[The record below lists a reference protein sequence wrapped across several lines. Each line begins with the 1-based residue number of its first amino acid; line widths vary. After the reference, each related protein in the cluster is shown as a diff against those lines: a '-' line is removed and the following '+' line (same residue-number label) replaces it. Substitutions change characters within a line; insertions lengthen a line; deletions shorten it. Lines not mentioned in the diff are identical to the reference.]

1 MPHGDMPAPSAARE
15 RVALDRT
22 TSGGSD
28 VLWVRLSPDA
38 ATGLQNVTHALLD
51 EMLALLDGL
60 TAGGGAEHRP
70 GHVVLQSRHPEHF
83 CVGGDLRLFESC
95 IARGDAVALHD
106 YSMRCL
112 ALMLG
117 WSTALSSRATSIALV
132 QGRALGGGFEMA
144 LGADRIIAEERS
156 TFGFPEIVFG
166 LFPCTG
172 AMGLLQQRVGARQAE
187 RMMTNNRL
195 YRARELHAM
204 GIVDEVCADGEG
216 EAAVARFIAERTN
229 RHAAMLAVQRI
240 RLRAS
245 GLERDACVRVVDDWV
260 HAAMHLSADERR
272 ALRTLVLLQEAQT
285 PQPSRRGSD
294 TR

>member
-1 MPHGDMPAPSAARE
+1 MPHGDMPAPRLARE
-15 RVALDRT
+15 RIALRRNPVGDA
-22 TSGGSD
+22 D
-28 VLWVRLSPDA
+28 VLWVRMSPDP
-38 ATGLQNVTHALLD
+38 ATGLQNVTHPLLD
-51 EMLALLDGL
+51 ELLGL
-60 TAGGGAEHRP
+60 LVDLTGDASADHAP
-70 GHVVLQSRHPEHF
+70 GYVVLRSGHPEHF
-83 CVGGDLRLFESC
+83 CVGGDLRLFEAC
-95 IARGDAVALHD
+95 IANGDAAGLRD

-112 ALMLG
+112 ELMLG

-187 RMMTNNRL
+187 RLMTDNRL
-195 YRARELHAM
+195 YRARELLAM

-216 EAAVARFIAERTN
+216 EAAVMGFIA
-229 RHAAMLAVQRI
+229 RHARRRAAMLGVQRI

-245 GLERDACVRVVDDWV
+245 GLDRDACIRVVDDWV
-260 HAAMHLSADERR
+260 QAAMRLSADERR
-272 ALRTLVLLQEAQT
+272 ALRSLVLLQGARAKDAGT
-285 PQPSRRGSD
+285 AATAPA
-294 TR
+294 

>member
-1 MPHGDMPAPSAARE
+1 MPRGDTPAPIDERE
-15 RVALDRT
+15 RIALRRT
-22 TSGGSD
+22 RAGDAD
-28 VLWVRLSPDA
+28 VLWMRLSPDA
-38 ATGLQNVTHALLD
+38 ATGLQNVTHPLLD
-51 EMLALLDGL
+51 ELLGL
-60 TAGGGAEHRP
+60 LVDLTEGASAHH
-70 GHVVLQSRHPEHF
+70 GATHVVLQSRHPEHF
-83 CVGGDLRLFESC
+83 CVGGDLRLFEAC
-95 IARGDAVALHD
+95 IARGDAAALHD

-112 ALMLG
+112 ELMLG

-195 YRARELHAM
+195 YRARELLDM
-204 GIVDEVCADGEG
+204 GIVDEVCADGDG
-216 EAAVARFIAERTN
+216 EAAVMRYIGDRASRRSALLR
-229 RHAAMLAVQRI
+229 VQRI

-245 GLERDACVRVVDDWV
+245 GLDRDACVRVVDDWV
-260 HAAMHLSADERR
+260 QAAMHLSADERR
-272 ALRTLVLLQEAQT
+272 ALRTLVLLQGAQALDPT
-285 PQPSRRGSD
+285 NRN
-294 TR
+294 T